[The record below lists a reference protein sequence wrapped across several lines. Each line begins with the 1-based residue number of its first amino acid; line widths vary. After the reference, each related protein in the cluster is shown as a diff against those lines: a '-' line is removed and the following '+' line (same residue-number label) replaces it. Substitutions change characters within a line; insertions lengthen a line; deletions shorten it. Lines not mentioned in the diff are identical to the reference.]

1 MMDTEINEFIETT
14 CLFSSGQIKP
24 IFFRWRNK
32 LYKIQKIVFQFTKKI
47 GREKVFYFSVE
58 TETNACQLEFNSE
71 KQTWKLLKIFS

>member
-1 MMDTEINEFIETT
+1 METAINEPIKAC

-24 IFFRWRNK
+24 IFFLWQKK
-32 LYKIQKIVFQFTKKI
+32 LYQIQKIVFQFSKKI

>member
-1 MMDTEINEFIETT
+1 MDTEIDEFIETA

-24 IFFRWRNK
+24 LFFLWQKK
-32 LYKIQKIVFQFTKKI
+32 LYQIQKIVFQFHKKI

-58 TETNACQLEFNSE
+58 TKTNACQLEFNSE